1 MTVVTPSSSYT
12 FPDWPKPLM
21 GEPAAFAVGAADNLR
36 EPKSMAASELMPVIK
51 LRRVH
56 FEVMFM
62 DCLLRL
68 LAHDGGDAVNFHQ
81 RLARQ
86 CGDSDRGAG
95 RAAVREVSLEYL
107 VHTVV
112 LVNLAQED
120 SELKDAVHRSA
131 ARCHQG
137 FYVFHHFL
145 RVSFDVEWKFALGI
159 VRMCALAGNVDGAV
173 VDDERGDES
182 RSGGLALVVQ
192 LLNGARSLGG
202 GRSGVAEQAGNACPG
217 QKRSKF
223 SGESSAS
230 AGCKHGVLLKMI
242 SIYRRKQ
249 KTSLPAA
256 MATY

>member
-21 GEPAAFAVGAADNLR
+21 GEPGTAFAAGAADKWR
-36 EPKSMAASELMPVIK
+36 EPTSMAASELMPVIK

-68 LAHDGGDAVNFHQ
+68 FARDSGDAVNFHQ
-81 RLARQ
+81 GLARQ

-107 VHTVV
+107 VHSVV
-112 LVNLAQED
+112 VVNLGQED
-120 SELKDAVHRSA
+120 GELKDAVHRSA

-137 FYVFHHFL
+137 FYVFHHFW

-192 LLNGARSLGG
+192 LLNGDRSLGG
-202 GRSGVAEQAGNACPG
+202 GRSGGAEQAGNACPG
-217 QKRSKF
+217 KKRSEF

-230 AGCKHGVLLKMI
+230 AGCRHDCPPEDDFDL
-242 SIYRRKQ
+242 Q
-249 KTSLPAA
+249 AKT
-256 MATY
+256 